1 MRGQLATRVTDL
13 VDHHYG
19 FEDLKNSTVIEKN
32 KNLCEKLKLDTAFY
46 FKASMQKE
54 EDEFSDENRRFRKHD
69 LVSFAMRQFKQV

>member
-32 KNLCEKLKLDTAFY
+32 KSLCAKLRLDTAFY
-46 FKASMQKE
+46 FKASMQ
-54 EDEFSDENRRFRKHD
+54 
-69 LVSFAMRQFKQV
+69 